1 MMICPVLPLCALSPA
16 EEAAMPKV
24 ARKEVLAYRDANSAA
39 WLAKVSPGVR
49 RLFYDPAGWQQEL
62 SRIQSLTGMGAEWR
76 ARLKATADRIVD
88 NPFPAY
94 TPPAPRKNAAEG
106 WQRTYGDSLVSLCVA
121 ASIWPE
127 ERYTQR
133 LHEMVLAGCAFDSWG
148 REGKEGELVNM
159 DLAAA
164 HMARGIAMA
173 YDWRRDLFS
182 DAEKEQIRATMTQRM
197 GAMLKG
203 FYGGI
208 FWAGWYTQNHNHIC
222 MAALGL
228 SGVAFLG
235 EIPEAS
241 EWIAAA
247 ALNFQRVGRAMYPDG
262 SIFEGVPYWGY
273 GRSFILQYIEG
284 TKAVTGA
291 DAMYSLPM
299 LRNSISFRVGV
310 TLPGLAGTLLWGD
323 SRGADASGPQP
334 VLYRLAS
341 QYKDGKGQYLANSLP
356 FAPQGAADAM
366 AWSLLW
372 YDPDITPIAPTAL
385 DYHAPDWDVLTSRS
399 GWGAGDYLVSLKSG
413 YNQNHHTKIDA
424 GSLSLNFGG
433 EWLLMAP
440 GYGVDIYGK
449 PGFFDKEGRRW
460 TFFSNVTE
468 SHSTLLINGKN
479 QRSDIAARGRI
490 DRYVSSPSQLLA
502 EADLTDAYLDIR
514 EVRRRVIHR
523 RGDYILVL
531 DEVRSDQPATVE
543 WLAQV
548 PPDATM
554 DGARLFIP
562 GTVGDLNITR
572 IEASATAFEPRSAT
586 VPNIDVEDWWMKSTS
601 SKAVGTDVRLA
612 TLLQPVFRVDPAPPL
627 QASVTEKDGWRQ
639 IQITSP
645 HWEDSIRIATSPAAP
660 ASPNTEAD
668 ADLWSIRRTA
678 GAITSLVAS
687 KARRISLPALTMEA
701 ASPMEVAWEA
711 APTGSILTLGSA
723 FQGLI
728 TTDKALTLYDGEGRA
743 VSSPGVLSLATGTYY
758 LTSDADSLEKV
769 HRWAKEKFPG
779 TPAPAPFRIVAPAHQ
794 TSIPRTIAVTWEAE
808 DLDAQDKGHA
818 SPMARS
824 EASGGKVLANFG
836 SQSPAHSVRWSVTI
850 PQDGLYR
857 LSARYAVG
865 QPKVTFSVLV
875 DGAALSEKELKSF
888 VPGPAGWGSEK
899 YWTLNAFQWRNEPI
913 RSTDGSEII
922 LPLSAGK
929 HTITFSHPSA
939 GINIDTL
946 TLSGTAEP

>member
-1 MMICPVLPLCALSPA
+1 MLCSAQSLRALSPA

-24 ARKEVLAYRDANSAA
+24 PRKEVLAYRDANSAA

-49 RLFYDPAGWQQEL
+49 RLFYDPAGWQREL

-76 ARLKATADRIVD
+76 TRLKSTADRIID

-106 WQRTYGDSLVSLCVA
+106 WQRNYGDSLVSLCVA

-127 ERYTQR
+127 GRYTQR
-133 LHEMVLAGCAFDSWG
+133 LHEMVLAGCAFDTWG

-173 YDWRRDLFS
+173 YDWHRDLFT
-182 DAEKEQIRATMTQRM
+182 DAEKEQIRATIRQRM

-284 TKAVTGA
+284 TRAVTGA
-291 DAMYSLPM
+291 DEMYALPM
-299 LRNSISFRVGV
+299 LRNSIAFRVGV

-341 QYKDGKGQYLANSLP
+341 QYKDGTGQYLADALP

-372 YDPDITPIAPTAL
+372 YDPDVIPVAPREL

-399 GWGAGDYLVSLKSG
+399 GWGDGDYLVSFKSG
-413 YNQNHHTKIDA
+413 FNQNHHTKTDA

-468 SHSTLLINGKN
+468 SHSTLLINGRN

-490 DRYVSSPSQLLA
+490 DRYISSPSQLLA
-502 EADLTDAYLDIR
+502 EENLTDAYLEVTD
-514 EVRRRVIHR
+514 VRRRILHR
-523 RGDYILVL
+523 RGDYVLVL
-531 DEVRSDQPATVE
+531 DQVRTEQPATVE

-548 PPDATM
+548 PPDATT
-554 DGARLFIP
+554 DATRLVVP
-562 GTVGDLNITR
+562 GTAGDLMVTR
-572 IEASATAFEPRSAT
+572 LDPDAIPFEPRAAT
-586 VPNIDVEDWWMKSTS
+586 VANIDVEDWWMKTAA
-601 SKAVGTDVRLA
+601 SKAMGTDVRLT
-612 TLLQPVFRVDPAPPL
+612 TLLQPVFRARPASPL
-627 QASVTEKDGWRQ
+627 QTAVTDKDGWRQ
-639 IQITSP
+639 IRITSP
-645 HWEDSIRIATSPAAP
+645 DWEDTAWIANDA
-660 ASPNTEAD
+660 ASPNPPNAEAE
-668 ADLWSIRRTA
+668 AELWLTRRMG
-678 GAITSLVAS
+678 GAITSIIAV
-687 KARRISLPALTMEA
+687 KARKVSLPDATMEA
-701 ASPMEVAWEA
+701 AGPMDVAWERG
-711 APTGSILTLGSA
+711 PGGSIITLGSA
-723 FQGLI
+723 FQGRIAPVGTL
-728 TTDKALTLYDGEGRA
+728 ALFDNAGQALP
-743 VSSPGVLSLATGTYY
+743 SSQDLSLPPGRYY
-758 LTSDADSLEKV
+758 LLHEADNLTALK
-769 HRWAKEKFPG
+769 RWVDEMFPG
-779 TPAPAPFRIVAPAHQ
+779 TPAPVPFKIATPAPQPP
-794 TSIPRTIAVTWEAE
+794 IPRAVSVTWEAE
-808 DLDAQDKGHA
+808 AMAAQDKGNA
-818 SPMARS
+818 SAIARS
-824 EASGGKVLANFG
+824 EASGGRVLANFG
-836 SQSPAHSVRWSVTI
+836 AQSPAHSVTWSVAV

-857 LSARYAVG
+857 LSARYAVA
-865 QPKVTFSVLV
+865 QPRVTFSVLV
-875 DGAALSEKELKSF
+875 DEAIPSEAALKSF

-899 YWTLNAFQWRNEPI
+899 YWTLNAFQWRDEPI
-913 RSTDGSEII
+913 RNADGSEIVI
-922 LPLSAGK
+922 PLSAGK

>member
-1 MMICPVLPLCALSPA
+1 
-16 EEAAMPKV
+16 MPKV
-24 ARKEVLAYRDANSAA
+24 PRKEVLAYRDANSAA

-49 RLFYDPAGWQQEL
+49 RLFYDPAGWQREL
-62 SRIQSLTGMGAEWR
+62 ARIQSLTGMGAEWR
-76 ARLKATADRIVD
+76 SRLRATADRIVD

-121 ASIWPE
+121 SAIWPE

-164 HMARGIAMA
+164 HIARGIAMA
-173 YDWRRDLFS
+173 YDWHRDLFS
-182 DAEKEQIRATMTQRM
+182 AAEKEQIRATMSQRM

-208 FWAGWYTQNHNHIC
+208 FWANWYTQNHNHIC
-222 MAALGL
+222 MAALGF

-241 EWIAAA
+241 EWMAAA
-247 ALNFQRVGRAMYPDG
+247 ALNFQRVGRAMYQDG

-291 DAMYSLPM
+291 DEMYTLPM
-299 LRNSISFRVGV
+299 LRNSIAFRVGV

-323 SRGADASGPQP
+323 SRGTDASGPQP

-341 QYKDGKGQYLANSLP
+341 QYKDGTGQYLANNLP

-372 YDPDITPIAPTAL
+372 YDPDIAPVAPTAL

-399 GWGAGDYLVSLKSG
+399 GWGDGDYLVSFKSG

-460 TFFSNVTE
+460 TFFSNATE
-468 SHSTLLINGKN
+468 SHSTLLINGRN

-490 DRYVSSPSQLLA
+490 DRYVSSPAQSLA
-502 EADLTDAYLDIR
+502 EENLTDAYLDVR
-514 EVRRRVIHR
+514 DVRRRMIHR
-523 RGDYILVL
+523 RGEYILVL
-531 DEVRSDQPATVE
+531 DEVRTEQPATVE

-548 PPDATM
+548 PPDATV
-554 DGARLFIP
+554 DATRLFVP
-562 GTVGDLNITR
+562 GTAGDLNITR
-572 IEASATAFEPRSAT
+572 LEASATAFEPRNAT
-586 VPNIDVEDWWMKSTS
+586 VPNIDVEDWWMKTTS
-601 SKAVGTDVRLA
+601 SKATGTDVRLA
-612 TLLQPVFRVDPAPPL
+612 TLLQPVFRANPAPPL
-627 QASVTEKDGWRQ
+627 QATVEEKDGWRK
-639 IQITSP
+639 IQIRSP
-645 HWEDSIRIATSPAAP
+645 RWEDSVRIATTP
-660 ASPNTEAD
+660 ASPAPPDAEAN
-668 ADLWSIRRTA
+668 ADLWSIRRED
-678 GAITSLVAS
+678 GAITSLIAS
-687 KARRISLPALTMEA
+687 KARKITLPALVMEA
-701 ASPMEVAWEA
+701 DSPIEVAWEA
-711 APTGSILTLGSA
+711 APAGSLLTLGSA
-723 FQGLI
+723 FQGRI
-728 TTDKALTLYDGEGRA
+728 TTDKTLTLFDGSGQAIPSSQALSLLAGRYYLLPETGSLETLKRWAEGR
-743 VSSPGVLSLATGTYY
+743 
-758 LTSDADSLEKV
+758 
-769 HRWAKEKFPG
+769 FPG
-779 TPAPAPFRIVAPAHQ
+779 TPAPAPGKIAAPATQ
-794 TSIPRTIAVTWEAE
+794 PPIPRSVAVTWEAE
-808 DLDAQDKGHA
+808 AMDAQSKGNA
-818 SPMARS
+818 SPLARS

-836 SQSPAHSVRWSVTI
+836 SQSPAHSVSWSVTV
-850 PQDGLYR
+850 PQDGSYR

-865 QPKVTFSVLV
+865 QPQVTFSVLV
-875 DGAALSEKELKSF
+875 DGAAPSEQEVQSF
-888 VPGPAGWGSEK
+888 VPGPAGWGAEK
-899 YWTLNAFQWRNEPI
+899 YWTLNAFQWRDEPI
-913 RSTDGSEII
+913 RTAYGSEVI

>member
-1 MMICPVLPLCALSPA
+1 
-16 EEAAMPKV
+16 MPKV
-24 ARKEVLAYRDANSAA
+24 PRKEVLAYRDAHSAD
-39 WLAKVSPGVR
+39 WTAKVSPGVQ
-49 RLFYDPAGWQQEL
+49 RLFYDPAGWQREL

-76 ARLKATADRIVD
+76 ARLRSTADRIVD

-127 ERYTQR
+127 ERYTHR
-133 LHEMVLAGCAFDSWG
+133 LREMVLAGCAFDTWG

-173 YDWRRDLFS
+173 YDWHRDLFS

-208 FWAGWYTQNHNHIC
+208 FWASWYTQNHNHIC
-222 MAALGL
+222 MASLGL

-235 EIPEAS
+235 EIPAAT

-284 TKAVTGA
+284 TKAITGA
-291 DAMYSLPM
+291 DELYALPM
-299 LRNSISFRVGV
+299 FRNSIDFRVGV
-310 TLPGLAGTLLWGD
+310 TLPGMAGTLLWGD
-323 SRGADASGPQP
+323 SRGSDSSGPQP

-341 QYKDGKGQYLANSLP
+341 QYQSGTGQYLANALP

-372 YDPDITPIAPTAL
+372 YDPDVAPVAPAAL

-399 GWGAGDYLVSLKSG
+399 GWGDGDYLVSLKSG

-460 TFFSNVTE
+460 TFFSNSTE
-468 SHSTLLINGKN
+468 SHSTLLINGRN

-490 DRYVSSPSQLLA
+490 DRYVSGPSQILA
-502 EADLTDAYLDIR
+502 EASLTEAYSDVLD
-514 EVRRRVIHR
+514 VRRRVIHQ
-523 RGDYILVL
+523 RGEYVLVL
-531 DEVRSDQPATVE
+531 DEVRTEQPATVE

-548 PPDATM
+548 PPDATL
-554 DGARLFIP
+554 DATRIAVP
-562 GTVGDLNITR
+562 GTAGDLTITR
-572 IEASATAFEPRSAT
+572 IEPDAAAFQPRTPT
-586 VPNIDVEDWWMKSTS
+586 VPNIDVEDWWMKTVS
-601 SKAVGTDVRLA
+601 SQVTGTDVRLA
-612 TLLQPVFRVDPAPPL
+612 TLLQPVFRAKPAAPL
-627 QASVTEKDGWRQ
+627 EASVSEQDGWRH
-639 IQITSP
+639 IRIRSP
-645 HWEDSIRIATSPAAP
+645 QWEDDFWIAGSPAASGLP
-660 ASPNTEAD
+660 GAEAV
-668 ADLWSIRRTA
+668 ADLWMTRRTEK
-678 GAITSLVAS
+678 AISSLLAS
-687 KARRISLPALTMEA
+687 RARKITLPAISLDAE
-701 ASPMEVAWEA
+701 SPIEVAWEA
-711 APTGSILTLGSA
+711 APAGSILSLGTS
-723 FQGLI
+723 FQGRI
-728 TTDKALTLYDGEGRA
+728 TTDKTLTLYDGEGRA
-743 VSSPGVLSLATGTYY
+743 VSSPGALSLAAGTYY
-758 LTSDADSLEKV
+758 LLPDADSLAKV
-769 HRWAKEKFPG
+769 QRWAKEKFPG
-779 TPAPAPFRIVAPAHQ
+779 TPAPVPFRIAAPSAKP
-794 TSIPRTIAVTWEAE
+794 TIPRSVAVTWEAE
-808 DLDAQDKGHA
+808 GMEAQARGNA
-818 SPMARS
+818 SALARS

-836 SQSPAHSVRWSVTI
+836 SQSPAHSVTWSVTV

-865 QPKVTFSVLV
+865 QPQVTFAVLV
-875 DGAALSEKELKSF
+875 DGATPSEKAIKSS
-888 VPGPAGWGSEK
+888 VSGPAGWGSEK
-899 YWTLNAFQWRNEPI
+899 YWTLNAFQWRDEAI
-913 RSTDGSEII
+913 RSTDGSEVI

-929 HTITFSHPSA
+929 HLLTFSHPSA

>member
-1 MMICPVLPLCALSPA
+1 
-16 EEAAMPKV
+16 MPKV
-24 ARKEVLAYRDANSAA
+24 PRKDVLAYRDANSAA
-39 WLAKVSPGVR
+39 WLAKVSPGVQ

-76 ARLKATADRIVD
+76 ARLRSTADRIVD

-121 ASIWPE
+121 ASVWPE
-127 ERYTQR
+127 ERYTRR
-133 LHEMVLAGCAFDSWG
+133 LREMVLAGCAFDSWG

-173 YDWRRDLFS
+173 YDWHRDLFS

-208 FWAGWYTQNHNHIC
+208 FWANWYTQNHNHIC
-222 MAALGL
+222 MASLGL
-228 SGVAFLG
+228 AGVAFLG
-235 EIPEAS
+235 EIPEAT

-284 TKAVTGA
+284 TKAITGA
-291 DAMYSLPM
+291 DEMYELPM
-299 LRNSISFRVGV
+299 FRNSIAFRVGV
-310 TLPGLAGTLLWGD
+310 TLPGMAGTLLWGD
-323 SRGADASGPQP
+323 SRGSDSSGPQP

-341 QYKDGKGQYLANSLP
+341 QYKNGTGQYLANALP

-372 YDPDITPIAPTAL
+372 YDPEVAPVAPAAL

-399 GWGAGDYLVSLKSG
+399 GWGDGDYLVSLKSG

-468 SHSTLLINGKN
+468 SHSTLLINGRN

-490 DRYVSSPSQLLA
+490 DRQVSGPSQLLA
-502 EADLTDAYLDIR
+502 EESLTEAYSDVLD
-514 EVRRRVIHR
+514 VRRRIIHR
-523 RGDYILVL
+523 RGEYVLVL
-531 DEVRSDQPATVE
+531 DEVRAEQPASVE

-548 PPDATM
+548 PTDATLEAARIVVPGTAGDLTITRLGPDAAAFQPRT
-554 DGARLFIP
+554 P
-562 GTVGDLNITR
+562 
-572 IEASATAFEPRSAT
+572 TA
-586 VPNIDVEDWWMKSTS
+586 PNIDVEAWWMKTAS
-601 SKAVGTDVRLA
+601 SQATGSDVWLA
-612 TLLQPVFRVDPAPPL
+612 TLLQPVFRANPAAPL
-627 QASVTEKDGWRQ
+627 ETSVTEKDGWRC
-639 IQITSP
+639 IRIRSP
-645 HWEDSIRIATSPAAP
+645 HWEDHIWIALTPAAQGLP
-660 ASPNTEAD
+660 AAEAA
-668 ADLWSIRRTA
+668 ADLWTTRRTENA
-678 GAITSLVAS
+678 VTSLIAS
-687 KARRISLPALTMEA
+687 RARRISLPAITMEA
-701 ASPMEVAWEA
+701 DSPVEAAWEA
-711 APTGSILTLGSA
+711 APAGSILTLGSA
-723 FQGLI
+723 FQGRI

-743 VSSPGVLSLATGTYY
+743 VSSPDALSLAAGTYY
-758 LTSDADSLEKV
+758 LLPAADSLEKV
-769 HRWAKEKFPG
+769 RRWAEEKFPG
-779 TPAPAPFRIVAPAHQ
+779 TPAPAPFRIAAPAAQ
-794 TSIPRTIAVTWEAE
+794 PPIPRSVVVTWEAE
-808 DLDAQDKGHA
+808 GLDAQDKGNA

-836 SQSPAHSVRWSVTI
+836 SQSPGHSVTWSVTI

-865 QPKVTFSVLV
+865 QPKVTFAVLV
-875 DGAALSEKELKSF
+875 DGAVSSEKEVRSF

-899 YWTLNAFQWRNEPI
+899 YWTLNAFQWRDEPV
-913 RSTDGSEII
+913 RNADGSEIV

-929 HTITFSHPSA
+929 HTVTFSHPSA